1 MVVSPDVT
9 VYMIGMLRP
18 APTPPTVAPPAPED
32 LCREWY
38 ETHGAAVYG
47 YLRFHLPS
55 ADEAEDVTA
64 DVFLRAVAAAERFD
78 PARGSARAWLLR
90 MARNAL
96 YDYRRRERHRRHV
109 SLTALYDLRSDA
121 PSPEERL
128 LREEATMRLLAAV
141 AQLGEADRELIGLR
155 YGSGLDTAATAA
167 TLGLRESVVR
177 TRLWRALE
185 RLRRVL
191 ASAP

>member
-1 MVVSPDVT
+1 
-9 VYMIGMLRP
+9 MLRP
-18 APTPPTVAPPAPED
+18 SPAQPTVDVGAPED

-38 ETHGAAVYG
+38 ETHGTAVYG
-47 YLRFHLPS
+47 YLRFHLSS

-64 DVFLRAVAAAERFD
+64 DVFLRAVAAADRFD
-78 PARGSARAWLLR
+78 PARGPARAWLLR
-90 MARNAL
+90 IARNAL
-96 YDYRRRERHRRHV
+96 HDQRRRERHRRHV
-109 SLTALYDLRSDA
+109 SLTALYDLQSDA

-128 LREEATMRLLAAV
+128 LREEAVTRLLAAV

-167 TLGLRESVVR
+167 TLGLREAVVR
-177 TRLWRALE
+177 TRLWRALA